1 MKLILKD
8 QDERL
13 DAALATLAAKM
24 ASAAEAQDAAL
35 VAARAAMQQS
45 LDDVAA
51 AMHAFTA
58 EGAAI
63 IEATRAAT
71 AAKTAEYF
79 GDAEPKLPV
88 SNVPVFQLVI
98 PGEGDKLRGS
108 LRGYSALAGMA
119 ERIITDAGIVVT
131 DKAPESIA
139 PEISVHI
146 TELEEIAKA
155 NHLDL
160 AIARDAIKAI
170 GYAWAR
176 KSAGI
181 DAAREAAIEAAIEAP
196 REAAE

>member
-8 QDERL
+8 QDDRL
-13 DAALATLAAKM
+13 DATLATLAAKM
-24 ASAAEAQDAAL
+24 ASAADAQDAAL

-63 IEATRAAT
+63 IESTRAAT

-88 SNVPVFQLVI
+88 TNAPTYQLVI
-98 PGEGDKLRGS
+98 TDGTKLNGA
-108 LRGYSALAGMA
+108 SAIVQLA
-119 ERIITDAGIVVT
+119 ERIITDSGIVVMY
-131 DKAPESIA
+131 KENGEPV

-176 KSAGI
+176 KSAEI
-181 DAAREAAIEAAIEAP
+181 DAAREAAE
-196 REAAE
+196 